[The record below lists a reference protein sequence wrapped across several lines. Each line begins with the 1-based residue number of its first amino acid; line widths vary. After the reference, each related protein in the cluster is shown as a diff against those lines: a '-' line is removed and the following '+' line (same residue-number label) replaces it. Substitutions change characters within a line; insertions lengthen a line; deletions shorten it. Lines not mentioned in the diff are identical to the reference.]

1 MTRPKLTIAEACH
14 RCQKQAAVTF
24 DSGEI
29 LTTGTGQHVCW
40 DCHDEWR
47 ATPEGVV
54 REQTFAAEDGLDRD
68 GDSYLTWPWDDVAR
82 ITMPMAPGTRPYFF
96 CAFAGNGKTTF
107 SWSAVDRWTEA
118 GVVGYVLS
126 LETTA
131 PQWRVGLACTRL
143 GISPALALSGELRRK
158 EKAGE
163 RWAADDRERIAEELH
178 RQYAVHADTL
188 HVSPLSMLTQREL
201 VGEFKRAKALGA
213 RYILIDHIDH
223 VTSDGRS
230 TPVAES
236 MAANRA
242 LVDLAQRYEVIP
254 VVASQLN
261 MDVTKTDHLG
271 KYRPPRDADLM
282 FPAVKN
288 QVAQGIIGL
297 YRPLDEAA
305 DPEVLAAAKRGEVD
319 PYEAGVLKPN
329 TMGVVVIK
337 AGHEYGPAHRG
348 ARCTLAVRAGRVL
361 THAEAGREGDVYAR
375 THGPQPVRSAHPER
389 PREVA

>member
-1 MTRPKLTIAEACH
+1 MSRRPALALVTPCH
-14 RCQKQAAVTF
+14 RCQKREAVTF
-24 DSGEI
+24 DNDEI
-29 LTTGTGQHVCW
+29 LTTGSGQHVCW

-47 ATPEGVV
+47 ATPEGMV
-54 REQTFAAEDGLDRD
+54 RAQTNDAQDALERDAAG
-68 GDSYLTWPWDDVAR
+68 YLTWPWDDVAR
-82 ITMPMAPGTRPYFF
+82 ITLPMAPGTRPYFF

-107 SWSAVDRWTEA
+107 SWSAVDRWTDA
-118 GVVGYVLS
+118 GVIGYVLS

-143 GISPALALSGELRRK
+143 GISPALALSGELRRR
-158 EKAGE
+158 EQSGD
-163 RWAADDRERIAEELH
+163 RSAAHDRERIAAELD
-178 RQYAVHADTL
+178 RQYKVDADTL
-188 HVSPLSMLTQREL
+188 HVSPLSMLTQRDL
-201 VGEFKRAKALGA
+201 VAEFKNAKAVGA

-223 VTSDGRS
+223 VTGDGRS

-236 MAANRA
+236 MSANRA
-242 LVDLAQRYEVIP
+242 LVDLSQRYEVIP

-297 YRPLDEAA
+297 YRPIDEAA
-305 DPEVLAAAKRGEVD
+305 DPETLAAAKRGEID
-319 PYEAGVLKPN
+319 PYTAGVLKPN

-337 AGHEYGPAHRG
+337 AGHEFGSAHRG
-348 ARCTLAVRAGRVL
+348 ARCTLAVRQGRVM
-361 THAEAGREGDVYAR
+361 THVEADHESDLYAQR
-375 THGPQPVRSAHPER
+375 HGPAAVRSAHPER
-389 PREVA
+389 RDAA